1 MSVSGPAAEATA
13 AETVRVDLGARGYDI
28 VVGAGVLAR
37 AAELLEPV
45 LEGGRVAVVTDRT
58 VAALHLPTLSAAL
71 DGAGIGHDVVVLPP
85 GETTKSF
92 REFEKLIEQLL
103 ATEIGRDGTIVALGG
118 GVVGD
123 MAGFA
128 ASVLRRGIG
137 YVQAPTTLLAQ
148 VDSSVGGKTGINTRH
163 GKNLA
168 GAFHQPLLVL
178 ADTGTIDTLPE
189 RQFLSGYAEMA
200 KYGLTADADFFS
212 WLEAHGGELRGDE
225 DARRRAVIESCTIKA
240 AIVVE
245 DERETG
251 RRALLNLGH
260 TFGHALETEAGYS
273 DDLLHGEAVAIG
285 MVLAFELSAR
295 LGLCPAEDAERVRTH
310 LRQIGLPTAPGDR
323 QPAGVVWRPDALVE
337 RMRQD
342 KKVRQGKVKFVL
354 ARGIGDAFV
363 AEDVDLAQ
371 VRALLED
378 TLAR

>member
-1 MSVSGPAAEATA
+1 MTVAEPAAEAA
-13 AETVRVDLGARGYDI
+13 ADETVRVDLGTRGYDI

-37 AAELLEPV
+37 AAEHLEPV
-45 LEGGRVAVVTDRT
+45 LDSGRVAVVTDRT
-58 VAALHLPTLSAAL
+58 VAALHLATLSAAL
-71 DGAGIGHDVVVLPP
+71 DGAGIGHDVVVLPT
-85 GETTKSF
+85 GETAKSF
-92 REFEKLIEQLL
+92 RELEKLVEALL

-163 GKNLA
+163 GKNLV

-178 ADTGTIDTLPE
+178 ADTGTVDTLPE
-189 RQFLSGYAEMA
+189 RQFHSGYAEMA
-200 KYGLTADADFFS
+200 KYGLIADADFFS
-212 WLEAHGGELRGDE
+212 WLEAHGGALRGDE
-225 DARRRAVIESCTIKA
+225 EARRLAVVKSCTIKA
-240 AIVVE
+240 AIVAE

-295 LGLCPAEDAERVRTH
+295 MGLCPAEDAERVRAH
-310 LRQIGLPTAPGDR
+310 LRQVGLPTAPGDR
-323 QPAGVVWRPDALVE
+323 QPAGVVWKPDALVE

-354 ARGIGDAFV
+354 TRGIGDAFV

-371 VRALLED
+371 VRALLDD
-378 TLAR
+378 TLV